1 MKILSRRC
9 PFLLMSICLAV
20 GCARTPPAADEE
32 APPAPVKAVKAQELA
47 LAEWTEILG
56 TTQPLPGRV
65 ARISAPV
72 EGRVLSVLRDAN
84 DKPLAEGQS
93 VKAGTVIA
101 QLDPRLVNE
110 QKKQAE
116 FTVRLAE
123 IEVKR
128 LETLI
133 GTASSGQVPLASR
146 VELQKARL
154 SLEDTQSRLKA
165 LEERAGF
172 YTLTS
177 PIAGRLGLIQVVPGQ
192 TLAVG
197 AAVAEVM
204 DLSDI
209 DVLCFVPPHATAHL
223 ALDQQARLSLT
234 DNAPMPSGKVVFIAV
249 QAQAET
255 GNFAVKVRF
264 PNPAGQLRANAIFPV
279 QVQTEPEKQRLT
291 IPEAALMEDQT
302 PPAVV
307 VIQEE
312 TRKNKKGEDEKI
324 WKARKLQAVLGV
336 RDRSQHVVEILGLE
350 DPEKDPKKKEKFA
363 IKDVQFVIE
372 GGYGLHDGD
381 IVKPEEAKEEK

>member
-1 MKILSRRC
+1 ML
-9 PFLLMSICLAV
+9 SICLAI

-84 DKPLAEGQS
+84 DKPLAEGQT

-101 QLDPRLVNE
+101 QLDPRIVNE

-116 FTVRLAE
+116 FAVRLAE

-133 GTASSGQVPLASR
+133 GTSTSSNQVPLASR
-146 VELQKARL
+146 VELQKSRL
-154 SLEDTQSRLKA
+154 SLEDAQSRLKA
-165 LEERAGF
+165 LDEQCCF

-223 ALDQQARLSLT
+223 ALDQQARLSLA
-234 DNAPMPSGKVVFIAV
+234 DHAPVPSGKVVFIAV

-312 TRKNKKGEDEKI
+312 TRKNKKGEEEKI

-350 DPEKDPKKKEKFA
+350 DPEKDPKKKVKFA